1 MDHGLPISSNRKS
14 IACVAAEKTAS
25 GADKATGPERCG
37 HSEWMRMVHTDH
49 RLCSELILICMDGIT
64 VSVVNVHIKRSRD
77 MVFPPMMICLLYLF
91 YCLVHYATQL
101 MNSA

>member
-14 IACVAAEKTAS
+14 IACGAAEKTAS

-49 RLCSELILICMDGIT
+49 RLCNELILICMDGIT
-64 VSVVNVHIKRSRD
+64 VSVVNVYIKRSRD
-77 MVFPPMMICLLYLF
+77 MVFPPMMIC
-91 YCLVHYATQL
+91 
-101 MNSA
+101 